1 MEAEQAAEGLVRAIH
16 KANGHTGGRGGG
28 RSVKRR
34 AIDVVEAVVRT
45 GPATPVVGRSFLERH
60 SRQLSQMSSAL
71 RPLGNLLAAAEPKIG
86 TAGQFASE
94 NRGRRSIG
102 HLIDADIDVVIV
114 HDALRVELPAA
125 AIGTLVK

>member
-1 MEAEQAAEGLVRAIH
+1 MEAEQPAEGLVRAVH
-16 KANGHTGGRGGG
+16 EADGHAGCRSCS

-34 AIDVVEAVVRT
+34 TIDVVEAVVRAR
-45 GPATPVVGRSFLERH
+45 PATAVVGCGLLERH
-60 SRQLSQMSSAL
+60 SRQLSQLSSAL
-71 RPLGNLLAAAEPKIG
+71 RPLGNLLAAAEPEIG